1 MGKPSKRLVMDEG
14 LFHYRN
20 YLLGRRSSDSRIK
33 EEAKQLPLLGTVNSN
48 GDGKNRYPHR
58 LLQLWW
64 VLGMGKSPLL
74 EFYCSIENREEAI
87 EMESQGIT
95 KGHPFGCPLTH
106 PHWGYSFGELFY
118 RHPHSSP
125 LEFTE
130 PNKRGSQTA
139 SSFALLKIRY
149 QMVMTSFCFL
159 LLASV
164 FSSHRSVRSS
174 RLLCTQ

>member
-1 MGKPSKRLVMDEG
+1 MRNTFNPNLFQRARYLSYTIRRKKKRQRFFLCRP
-14 LFHYRN
+14 LF
-20 YLLGRRSSDSRIK
+20 LKGS
-33 EEAKQLPLLGTVNSN
+33 VNSN

-130 PNKRGSQTA
+130 PITKQIYVPLCFTNIQVEVGKRDLRNSRNYFQNHIG
-139 SSFALLKIRY
+139 LVKIHPIWFHERI
-149 QMVMTSFCFL
+149 
-159 LLASV
+159 
-164 FSSHRSVRSS
+164 
-174 RLLCTQ
+174 

>member
-1 MGKPSKRLVMDEG
+1 MNPRRNKINWCIFLWVQVKRKSSNFQMQDIWLTSKET
-14 LFHYRN
+14 RN
-20 YLLGRRSSDSRIK
+20 IGS
-33 EEAKQLPLLGTVNSN
+33 VNSN

-130 PNKRGSQTA
+130 PKKRA
-139 SSFALLKIRY
+139 LSSSIFIYWLFSVMERKNFDFVWSRSFHKNWFAR
-149 QMVMTSFCFL
+149 SG
-159 LLASV
+159 
-164 FSSHRSVRSS
+164 FSNQDLS
-174 RLLCTQ
+174 

>member
-1 MGKPSKRLVMDEG
+1 M
-14 LFHYRN
+14 
-20 YLLGRRSSDSRIK
+20 
-33 EEAKQLPLLGTVNSN
+33 NSN

-130 PNKRGSQTA
+130 PTKRGCR
-139 SSFALLKIRY
+139 SSLLIVLGISRSNCLCGHALRHIELWLLSSWSRHQSEKD
-149 QMVMTSFCFL
+149 VLSL
-159 LLASV
+159 LLRCISQI
-164 FSSHRSVRSS
+164 R
-174 RLLCTQ
+174 